1 VRVQADR
8 GERARVALLLS
19 EPGRPAAVRDHRM
32 APWLAVATVCFGAFM
47 GQLDASIVTL
57 AFPALQRQF
66 GVGLAGVQ
74 WVSLAYLLT
83 LIALLVPVGRWSD
96 RYGRKLIYLYGFVV
110 FTAASAACGLAPSLA
125 VLIALRVVQAAG
137 AAMLQANSVALVA
150 TSAPPGHRRA
160 ALGIQAAAQSL
171 GLALGPVAGG
181 LLTAS
186 AGWRWIFLVNVP
198 VGVIAV
204 TSGWFLL
211 PRTHH
216 FAPRQ
221 DMDLFGLILL
231 AVATTGTLVA
241 VSAVSGLGL
250 PVPWLAACAALAVLA
265 GVGLPRWERHAAA
278 PLIDLPVLAASG
290 IAPLLAGALCAYL
303 VLFGPLVLIPQELTA
318 HGGSVVRAGLLL
330 SALPAGF
337 GLAAVA
343 GERILPGHWP
353 DQRRS
358 LAGGLLATGC
368 AGALAAPAPAIVMAV
383 LLGLLG
389 AGLGTYIPAS
399 NTAIM
404 NAVPPHQAAAAGGMV
419 NMARGLGTALGVT
432 VVTLALHTAAHLGH
446 PGAGPAVAM
455 VAVAASALAATLA
468 AGSARNRGTGRT
480 ATARPASW
488 AGYR

>member
-1 VRVQADR
+1 M
-8 GERARVALLLS
+8 GERTRVALLLS
-19 EPGRPAAVRDHRM
+19 EPARPAAVRAHRL
-32 APWLAVATVCFGAFM
+32 APWLAVGTVCFGAFM

-66 GVGLAGVQ
+66 GVSLAGVQ

-96 RYGRKLIYLYGFVV
+96 RHGRKLVYLYGFVV

-150 TSAPPGHRRA
+150 TSAPPGQRRA
-160 ALGIQAAAQSL
+160 ALGIQAAAQAL

-181 LLTAS
+181 LLVAS

-204 TSGWFLL
+204 TAGWYLL
-211 PRTHH
+211 PRTRHR
-216 FAPRQ
+216 APRQ
-221 DMDLFGLILL
+221 AMDLPGLILL
-231 AVATTGTLVA
+231 ATATTGTLVA
-241 VSAVSGLGL
+241 VSAMSGLRL
-250 PVPWLAACAALAVLA
+250 PVPWAAACATLAVLA
-265 GVGLPRWERHAAA
+265 GAGLPWWERHTPA
-278 PLIDLPVLAASG
+278 PLTDLPVLAASG

-303 VLFGPLVLIPQELTA
+303 VLFGPLVLIPQVLTA
-318 HGGSVVRAGLLL
+318 HGGSVLRAGLLL
-330 SALPAGF
+330 TALPAGF

-353 DQRRS
+353 NQHRS

-368 AGALAAPAPAIVMAV
+368 AAMLAVPAPAIVMAV
-383 LLGLLG
+383 MLGLLG
-389 AGLGTYIPAS
+389 AGLGTYIPAN

-404 NAVPPHQAAAAGGMV
+404 NAVSPQQAAAAGGMV
-419 NMARGLGTALGVT
+419 NMARGLGTALGVA
-432 VVTLALHTAAHLGH
+432 VVTLTLHAAAHLGH
-446 PGAGPAVAM
+446 PGAGPAMAM
-455 VAVAASALAATLA
+455 AAVAVAALAATLA
-468 AGSARNRGTGRT
+468 GYRAGNNGSARTG
-480 ATARPASW
+480 ASRPVSW
-488 AGYR
+488 AGRR